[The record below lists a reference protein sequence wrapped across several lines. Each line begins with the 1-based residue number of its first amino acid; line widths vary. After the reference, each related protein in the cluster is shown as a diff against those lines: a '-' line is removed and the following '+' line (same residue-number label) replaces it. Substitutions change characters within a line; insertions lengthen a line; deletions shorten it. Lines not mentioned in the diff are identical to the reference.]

1 MHPPNAAYV
10 THFQYHSTQDPMVHS
25 LPRPLHPLFIYPVHV
40 THNDARC
47 LPSPFSHSQFA
58 STYVVYRS
66 SPTRLHTH
74 ESLLDGPYISPPHS
88 PHHHLPLS
96 SSLFFL
102 FLNSFHA
109 LANLTTLPPPPLF
122 IFQPSNLPLPAS
134 RPPSFP
140 RVPPPPCL
148 SISVPV
154 LSCFF
159 ILSACHNYPYRVPPV
174 HSAITLNKGSDEL
187 AA

>member
-1 MHPPNAAYV
+1 
-10 THFQYHSTQDPMVHS
+10 MVHS

-109 LANLTTLPPPPLF
+109 LANLTTLPPPLF
-122 IFQPSNLPLPAS
+122 SSFNLPTSRFPLP
-134 RPPSFP
+134 
-140 RVPPPPCL
+140 VPPPFLGFHHHRACRYLFRCSLVFYFVCMPQL
-148 SISVPV
+148 SISG
-154 LSCFF
+154 
-159 ILSACHNYPYRVPPV
+159 PPC
-174 HSAITLNKGSDEL
+174 A
-187 AA
+187 